1 MSRYRLVVY
10 PDQERVLREHCAHA
24 RYVWNLAVE
33 QQSWWRPG
41 RRSAPGYVAQC
52 VQLTEARA
60 ASGWLRAGSQMV
72 QQQALRDFAQ
82 AMAGFFAGI
91 SGKPGWRKA
100 GRDEGFRVVAVKPA
114 HVRRLSRKAGAVWV
128 PKAGWL
134 RFRWSRAVPA
144 ARSYRVTCD
153 RAGRWHVAFAA
164 IPAAVPGPGTGG
176 IVGAD
181 RGVTVSAALSTGELL
196 HCPRL
201 RAAEQARLVRLRR
214 RLACSRRGSNRRQR
228 VKAAIARL
236 TAREVDRRK
245 DWAEKLSTD
254 LAQRF
259 DVIRVEDLRIASM
272 TRSARGSVQQP
283 GRKVR
288 QKAGLNREIMA
299 SGWGRLVRRL
309 EDKAPGRVEKV
320 RPHFTSQRC
329 SACGHVD
336 PKSRESQARFRCTAC
351 GFACHADVNAAVNIA
366 AGHAV
371 TARGGDGSARPAN
384 REPQHHGHLAV

>member
-1 MSRYRLVVY
+1 MSRYRLIVS
-10 PDQERVLREHCAHA
+10 PGQAKVLRSHCAPA

-33 QQSWWRPG
+33 QQAWWRPG
-41 RRSAPGYVAQC
+41 RRNAPAYGAQC
-52 VQLTEARA
+52 SQLTEARA
-60 ASGWLRAGSQMV
+60 ASQWLREGSQTV
-72 QQQALRDFAQ
+72 QQQALRDFNQ
-82 AMAGFFAGI
+82 AMASFFAGT
-91 SGKPGWRKA
+91 SGKPAWRKA
-100 GRDEGFRVVAVKPA
+100 GRNEGFRIVAVKPA
-114 HVRRLSRKAGAVWV
+114 HIRRLSRNTGEVWV

-153 RAGRWHVAFAA
+153 RAGRWHTAFAA
-164 IPAAVPGPGTGG
+164 IPKPIPAPGTGNVVG
-176 IVGAD
+176 ID

-196 HCPRL
+196 HCPGL
-201 RAAEQARLVRLRR
+201 QAAERARLRR
-214 RLACSRRGSNRRQR
+214 LQRRLARARRGSIRRQR
-228 VKAAIARL
+228 VKVAIAVLR
-236 TAREVDRRK
+236 AREVDRRK

-254 LAQRF
+254 LARRF
-259 DVIRVEDLRIASM
+259 DVIRIEDLKVRAM
-272 TRSARGSVQQP
+272 TRSARGSIQQP
-283 GRKVR
+283 RRKVR

-299 SGWGRLVRRL
+299 SGWGRLARRL
-309 EDKAPGRVEKV
+309 EDKAAGRVEKI

-351 GFACHADVNAAVNIA
+351 SFACNADINAAINIA

-384 REPQHHGHLAV
+384 RELQHHGLLTG